1 MVLDIRYSEYNRFC
15 SLLPCKDIFYYI
27 DDLFICFKEK
37 PNKILCIKGKKYKY
51 VSNNDNMYKYYMK
64 LEKSGKLQRLT
75 LSDFLNG
82 TTHREGCCHINQ
94 DFYTSKSFLVVV

>member
-1 MVLDIRYSEYNRFC
+1 MNTCILNQNHL
-15 SLLPCKDIFYYI
+15 SLALIITNDH
-27 DDLFICFKEK
+27 
-37 PNKILCIKGKKYKY
+37 KKH
-51 VSNNDNMYKYYMK
+51 K

-82 TTHREGCCHINQ
+82 TTHREGRCHINQ